1 MITLYLKKKLII
13 YMVNSTIKSLLNA
26 NKEFKKRYGKKILK
40 ITIIGG
46 IIFGIIFDYLIYTS
60 NSMNDV
66 T

>member
-1 MITLYLKKKLII
+1 
-13 YMVNSTIKSLLNA
+13 MVNSTIKSLLNA